1 MRAIRRRGGWDALS
15 GRRSRR
21 RGSRPP
27 TQPRRR
33 LPIHQHA
40 SRRGQRI
47 ISTLLWRCSRMPR
60 WQWRLSQRTLRVTL
74 MAQLVSISPKRPRAN
89 WWRRSAALQLM
100 RRPQRLSQ
108 PSLILLAKMRL
119 CPLTLSRSNLMRWMR
134 SWKRRAAGWTNN
146 DSMICVRRWLP
157 RWSLEAAMDGG
168 NALRPD
174 ATLAHAFSVPMPAH
188 LSSAASTDAAAY
200 SATETSN
207 ISIYVQSPYT
217 YVYDVFRRNYLYV
230 YHNEISTTSLI
241 AAAGRLNLSIP
252 YGTI

>member
-1 MRAIRRRGGWDALS
+1 
-15 GRRSRR
+15 
-21 RGSRPP
+21 
-27 TQPRRR
+27 
-33 LPIHQHA
+33 
-40 SRRGQRI
+40 
-47 ISTLLWRCSRMPR
+47 
-60 WQWRLSQRTLRVTL
+60 
-74 MAQLVSISPKRPRAN
+74 
-89 WWRRSAALQLM
+89 
-100 RRPQRLSQ
+100 
-108 PSLILLAKMRL
+108 
-119 CPLTLSRSNLMRWMR
+119 
-134 SWKRRAAGWTNN
+134 
-146 DSMICVRRWLP
+146 
-157 RWSLEAAMDGG
+157 MDGG